1 MKTSVFTAFRLTII
15 ALMLSCSS
23 MMAQERMNNQKAEGY
38 RGIWFALGQVNTE
51 YGDKYSGGLGTYT
64 VKHIPLAIYSPEV
77 EKTFFVYGGTPNEEM
92 KYLLCMVGC
101 YDHKTGMLQRP
112 TIVHDKGIDGVNDPH
127 DNPTIQIDKDGYI
140 WIFVAGRGNRRP
152 GIRYRSTKPYDISS
166 FEYINESIMAY
177 PEVFYD
183 KDKGFF
189 LFFTRYDGKRRTF
202 FQTSKDGITWSEH
215 QAIASIMEP
224 GEKQSGHYQFS
235 NYDGKKLICAFN
247 RHPDG
252 KVDQRTNIYYIQ
264 SEDWGKTWTNAAGEK
279 IELPITREEGPA
291 LVKNFRKVGKNCYIK
306 DINFDKDGNP
316 IILYLTSDNHLTGPA
331 GGAREWWTAHWNGK
345 VWSHKY
351 ITTSTHCYDSG
362 SLYVDDKNWYV
373 VGPTEPGP
381 QYWGTGGEMALWRS
395 PNKGDVWEHDKY
407 LTRNSQMNHSYA
419 RRPVNAHDDFFA
431 FWADGDADRF
441 SISHLYFCTKDG
453 KVFKMPYTMTEE
465 WEKPQPLTMTPDF
478 DIQTVLNKKHPRLLI
493 DADDAKAIK
502 KKLKTKGTPYSSLK
516 QMDEIILNEAAE
528 VIAENAD
535 IENASNQETNMRH
548 LLPLAY
554 QYKIHGDK
562 RVLPKLKKDL
572 LDICNSDWGSA
583 VLKISETSFSVSL
596 TYDWIWD
603 TLSEE
608 ERKTVCNTLIEKVI
622 KKSEESCFRNFKGN
636 WCSIVNCG
644 IVAACIAV
652 CDYAPEL
659 AQEHLNRCYWSN
671 IRSIPT
677 CYEDGG
683 YPEGC
688 GYWYYGTTFQI
699 CLIEILKNIYGHDG
713 GLSDIPG
720 FMKSAEF
727 ALFSHGTMNTTFSFA
742 DGGLTNDSMFYSS
755 WWFAV
760 QKKDPTLAYAEKR
773 FLESGK
779 YQEKVPRMLPVIA
792 VLTADFDLDSKGFTP
807 PASDFWTCQGE
818 TPLCIVRKGWD
829 YNQNDTYLGIKGG
842 DCNSWKTM
850 STSHSHMDAGSF
862 VFEAEGVRW
871 SDDVM
876 RPSYGPWF
884 KALKNAGSRSGDT
897 TQSGLRWNSFSVNNL
912 AHSCIVAYCNDGS
925 VEGKNHPSDY
935 YVDGSASVTPVNE
948 EGRQGAIVDM
958 TAPMKGQVKS
968 ATRTIL
974 LLKDG
979 TLEITDVIEALPEMD
994 CPIEWRMLTKA
1005 KAEVDSDKIN
1015 ITKGDK
1021 TRTLEVKVSD
1031 EGIDPVYRVLPPTV
1045 PESWT
1050 GFTYCQKIKGRDI
1063 ATWSATVPAGKTVTF
1078 VTTLRK

>member
-235 NYDGKKLICAFN
+235 NYDGKKLICTFN

-760 QKKDPTLAYAEKR
+760 QKKDPTLAFAEKR

-1031 EGIDPVYRVLPPTV
+1031 EGIDPVYHVLPPTV